1 MYLCQLTAIY
11 QSEEAGNRRVDQLPD
26 IKTFKKKFKR
36 VPLAFF
42 VPNPNNE
49 LIQESTVTT
58 KTEYISKEDTA
69 NKKIEESKE
78 GPQKVVIN
86 VNFDNLQAAIN
97 SPCINQQPKK
107 LDEFKIEDIK
117 PAITSQ
123 KQTHI

>member
-1 MYLCQLTAIY
+1 M
-11 QSEEAGNRRVDQLPD
+11 
-26 IKTFKKKFKR
+26 
-36 VPLAFF
+36 
-42 VPNPNNE
+42 PNPNNE

-97 SPCINQQPKK
+97 SPCIN
-107 LDEFKIEDIK
+107 
-117 PAITSQ
+117 
-123 KQTHI
+123 